1 MISMSIKDK
10 PLKEN
15 ISILIEKIN
24 HFNKNFNKDDKNI
37 IPNYSLNILSKN
49 EDINTLKKEI
59 DLIKSFINNNIKEK
73 LTNEKNINKDS
84 YYLMYQRRPFSKNYE
99 EYIDDIQKKEES
111 IKNIE
116 ESIDK
121 IEILVNEQNPN
132 KKSLI
137 FIAILLLS
145 IYTL

>member
-1 MISMSIKDK
+1 MISMNRKDK
-10 PLKEN
+10 LLKEN

-24 HFNKNFNKDDKNI
+24 HFNKDDKNI
-37 IPNYSLNILSKN
+37 ILNDSLNILSKN

-59 DLIKSFINNNIKEK
+59 HLIKSFINNNIKEK

-84 YYLMYQRRPFSKNYE
+84 YYLMYQRRPFLKYYE
-99 EYIDDIQKKEES
+99 EYINDIQKKEES

-145 IYTL
+145 ICTL

>member
-1 MISMSIKDK
+1 
-10 PLKEN
+10 
-15 ISILIEKIN
+15 
-24 HFNKNFNKDDKNI
+24 
-37 IPNYSLNILSKN
+37 
-49 EDINTLKKEI
+49 
-59 DLIKSFINNNIKEK
+59 
-73 LTNEKNINKDS
+73 
-84 YYLMYQRRPFSKNYE
+84 MYQRRPFLKYYE
-99 EYIDDIQKKEES
+99 EYINDIQKKEES

-145 IYTL
+145 ICTL

>member
-1 MISMSIKDK
+1 MISMNRKDK
-10 PLKEN
+10 LLKEN

-24 HFNKNFNKDDKNI
+24 HFNKDDKNI
-37 IPNYSLNILSKN
+37 ILNDSLNILSKN

-59 DLIKSFINNNIKEK
+59 HLIKSFINNNIKEK

-84 YYLMYQRRPFSKNYE
+84 YYLMYQRRPFLKYYE
-99 EYIDDIQKKEES
+99 EYINDIQKKEES

-137 FIAILLLS
+137 FIATLLLS
-145 IYTL
+145 ICTL